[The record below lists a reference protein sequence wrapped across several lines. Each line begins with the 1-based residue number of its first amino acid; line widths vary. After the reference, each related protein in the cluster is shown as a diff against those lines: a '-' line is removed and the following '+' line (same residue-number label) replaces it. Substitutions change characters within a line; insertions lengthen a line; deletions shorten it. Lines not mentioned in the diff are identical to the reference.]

1 MDLSAAVTIAKYIVQ
16 KVADTRDNDADIKG
30 LAGHVHAL
38 QPQLESLVAR
48 DVRASCG
55 VVEQLV
61 GSLSYARDLVD
72 RVTAMRGPLERF
84 VRSAGIKDDLAIA
97 R

>member
-1 MDLSAAVTIAKYIVQ
+1 
-16 KVADTRDNDADIKG
+16 
-30 LAGHVHAL
+30 VHAL

-72 RVTAMRGPLERF
+72 RVAAMRPLERF